1 MVAFIS
7 NWTLDLIA
15 SVVVLKLAG
24 RFTVWSWI
32 TNVTVYQLHS
42 ASIWF
47 YWIQAL
53 DKTVMPA
60 CCTEIRDTQMCRLEL
75 VCFQGLSPQFC
86 AQRAPSQEGF
96 KALFT
101 KSYCELPLPT
111 PLLVFHF
118 PTVLSFPSLSLLLP
132 AFNHTSLQ
140 HQSERVWLFY
150 KRWKAEED

>member
-24 RFTVWSWI
+24 RFTAWSWI
-32 TNVTVYQLHS
+32 TSVTVYQLHS

-75 VCFQGLSPQFC
+75 VGFQGLSPQFC

-96 KALFT
+96 ISSLHRGLLWVT
-101 KSYCELPLPT
+101 TPHPLSNCP
-111 PLLVFHF
+111 FF
-118 PTVLSFPSLSLLLP
+118 SFPFSSP
-132 AFNHTSLQ
+132 SAFNHTSLQ

-150 KRWKAEED
+150 KRWKAVED